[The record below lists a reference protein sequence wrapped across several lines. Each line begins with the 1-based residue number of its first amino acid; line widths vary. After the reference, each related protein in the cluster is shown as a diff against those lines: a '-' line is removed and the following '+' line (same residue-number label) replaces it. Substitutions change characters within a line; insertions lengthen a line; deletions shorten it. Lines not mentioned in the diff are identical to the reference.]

1 MVIDPTLMKSQF
13 IAKYQ
18 IYITYANEKLTLN
31 VVTIVHDHRLIA
43 AAYANSIIEHNAR
56 WPHRRHVSA
65 KSIWV
70 LLG

>member
-43 AAYANSIIEHNAR
+43 VAYANSIIEHNAR
-56 WPHRRHVSA
+56 
-65 KSIWV
+65 
-70 LLG
+70 